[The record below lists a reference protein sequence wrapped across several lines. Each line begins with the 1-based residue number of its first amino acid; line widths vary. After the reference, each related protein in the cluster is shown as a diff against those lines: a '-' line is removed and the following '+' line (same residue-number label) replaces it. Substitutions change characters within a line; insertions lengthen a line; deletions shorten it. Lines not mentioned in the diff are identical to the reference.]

1 MTQLTEEVLVLHLEN
16 LRLGLEN
23 TLATKADL
31 SVVSARLAKI
41 EGGEVPQGL
50 KLSIIE
56 IIRSNVQNRM
66 TQKWVVLNSKAGV
79 AYLAV
84 GILGLGLS
92 TLALLIT
99 ASG

>member
-1 MTQLTEEVLVLHLEN
+1 MTQLTEETLVLHLDN

-31 SVVSARLAKI
+31 QAVSNRLGKI
-41 EGGEVPQGL
+41 EGGEIPRGL

-56 IIRSNVQNRM
+56 VVRSNIQNRV

-79 AYLAV
+79 AYLAIGV
-84 GILGLGLS
+84 LS
-92 TLALLIT
+92 LTCAA
-99 ASG
+99 ASLFVASS